1 MAAKVGTYSVTHE
14 SITVPVGRDRKIWI
28 ALRTNQIAGVV
39 TVPPM
44 KKLKV
49 FIKFTTQ
56 LHMDILNMML

>member
-44 KKLKV
+44 KKLI
-49 FIKFTTQ
+49 IKFTTQ